1 MKKIIFIMLVIAFVA
16 VISLPSVGYCQY
28 RGHGGHYSGH
38 YNHGSHY
45 HGYGWG
51 PGAALGGF
59 LLGTIVGSAIAPPV
73 YYAPP
78 PPPPRA
84 YYYYPPPR
92 PRVYVYP
99 Y

>member
-1 MKKIIFIMLVIAFVA
+1 MKKIILVVLFVAFVA
-16 VISLPSVGYCQY
+16 VVALPSVGYSDN
-28 RGHGGHYSGH
+28 RGYYGRPYSYHGH
-38 YNHGSHY
+38 YNNN
-45 HGYGWG
+45 WV
-51 PGAALGGF
+51 PAAIGGF
-59 LLGTIVGSAIAPPV
+59 LFGTIVGSAIAPPV

-78 PPPPRA
+78 PPPPPPRV

>member
-1 MKKIIFIMLVIAFVA
+1 MLVIALVA

-28 RGHGGHYSGH
+28 RGHGGYHSGH
-38 YNHGSHY
+38 YNHGGHN

-92 PRVYVYP
+92 PRVYAYP

>member
-1 MKKIIFIMLVIAFVA
+1 MFVITLVA
-16 VISLPSVGYCQY
+16 VIALPSVGYCQY
-28 RGHGGHYSGH
+28 RSYGGGYHSGH

-45 HGYGWG
+45 RGYGWG
-51 PGAALGGF
+51 PGAAIGGF

-78 PPPPRA
+78 PPPPRV

>member
-1 MKKIIFIMLVIAFVA
+1 MKKIIFFMLVITLVA
-16 VISLPSVGYCQY
+16 VIALPSVGFCQY
-28 RGHGGHYSGH
+28 RGHG
-38 YNHGSHY
+38 SHN

-73 YYAPP
+73 YYAHP

-92 PRVYVYP
+92 ARVYAYP

>member
-1 MKKIIFIMLVIAFVA
+1 MKKIIFIMLVITLVA
-16 VISLPSVGYCQY
+16 VIALPSVGYCQY
-28 RGHGGHYSGH
+28 RGHGGYYSGH
-38 YNHGSHY
+38 YNHGNNY
-45 HGYGWG
+45 RGYGWG

-78 PPPPRA
+78 PPPRA

-92 PRVYVYP
+92 ARVYAYP